1 MGTSTAATGT
11 TAPHAGEPV
20 QGKKQSSHSTG
31 ELTIAIIKIS
41 FFFAAAAAR
50 FGPRKD
56 EFPFVI
62 VNESFC
68 VRILK
73 LGSYVF

>member
-1 MGTSTAATGT
+1 MPLLKS
-11 TAPHAGEPV
+11 
-20 QGKKQSSHSTG
+20 
-31 ELTIAIIKIS
+31 L
-41 FFFAAAAAR
+41 FFAAAAAR

-73 LGSYVF
+73 LGSYVPFSLLVAQGFFLLIFSLSRLLLFFSFSVH